1 MTKQELVNQKK
12 FELTFLGLEL
22 GTLLSDDKT
31 TKEIWRATLPFIL
44 AVIAGLLFIFVYAL
58 QFLPNFAVSASVYGT
73 VAIVAVASLIGGGF
87 VGFLFGVPRTLSQN
101 GQENDPSSSAI
112 QANTNLEQISD
123 WLTKILVGV
132 SLTQIKAILSAIN
145 TLTGILAPGFGD
157 PNLSE
162 PKPSSISLTLG
173 ILTYFT
179 ICGFFLGYL
188 WARLYLPSQFVKADS
203 LEELQHEVNA
213 AKQSSNQL
221 KYEIDEV
228 SKAQRLVNRQLRT
241 RFPEEKI
248 DELRQALKNVPQD
261 VRRNIFFQAQE
272 VRSENWKFGKA
283 KMERTIPI
291 FKALVEIEPDYHRF
305 HAELGFA
312 LKDKRE
318 PEWANALEELNQAIS
333 WRGNWADHGDW
344 TTYYEFNRVICR
356 INLDENFKDHR
367 VSNTQLKNSIREDL
381 QVVAEGGAISAE
393 KIQDSVIVEWFELN
407 DESFTD
413 FLGQDLGQKLSE
425 LLAKD

>member
-145 TLTGILAPGFGD
+145 RPLA
-157 PNLSE
+157 
-162 PKPSSISLTLG
+162 
-173 ILTYFT
+173 
-179 ICGFFLGYL
+179 
-188 WARLYLPSQFVKADS
+188 
-203 LEELQHEVNA
+203 
-213 AKQSSNQL
+213 
-221 KYEIDEV
+221 
-228 SKAQRLVNRQLRT
+228 
-241 RFPEEKI
+241 
-248 DELRQALKNVPQD
+248 
-261 VRRNIFFQAQE
+261 
-272 VRSENWKFGKA
+272 
-283 KMERTIPI
+283 
-291 FKALVEIEPDYHRF
+291 
-305 HAELGFA
+305 
-312 LKDKRE
+312 
-318 PEWANALEELNQAIS
+318 
-333 WRGNWADHGDW
+333 
-344 TTYYEFNRVICR
+344 
-356 INLDENFKDHR
+356 
-367 VSNTQLKNSIREDL
+367 
-381 QVVAEGGAISAE
+381 
-393 KIQDSVIVEWFELN
+393 
-407 DESFTD
+407 
-413 FLGQDLGQKLSE
+413 
-425 LLAKD
+425 